1 VTLSSIFACLGATV
15 AGFVLVASDAV
26 AAEHRAG
33 EIVVEQAAM
42 TTSTGETVPYEI
54 GTFYVPE
61 NRSAPD
67 SRVIGVGFAR
77 IRSSGPA
84 GAAPA
89 FVLPGGPG
97 DSYLG
102 AFTGTNARSLGQ
114 QRQFLRYRTIGDV
127 VIVDQRGYSRR
138 GEQLRY
144 GPPHAARPLDRP
156 AVQASESAAEVAI
169 ARAAVAAN
177 ADKDLAGYS
186 VIQMVAD
193 VDDLRRGLGYD
204 RINLIGQSFGSQ
216 WSLAVI
222 RLHPEI
228 VQRALLSGVEPLN
241 NGYDMPSH
249 VYAALQRVAWD
260 ADHDAA
266 LAPYLPRGGV
276 MAAVRDVRDRLA
288 THPVRVTV
296 KEEKSGR
303 PRTVVLGLGDFQRDL
318 VRPAQAWPAWVISLY
333 HGHYE
338 AWAKAVIEARLETT
352 SDEAMIGPLIDT
364 SLGVTPAREH
374 QLRTDPARDFL
385 GAWNFDSYIAQAPVW
400 PTEDI
405 GDDLRT
411 PVQSKVPVLFVHGDW
426 DTSTPLE
433 NPLGLLPYFPNG
445 RMLVIHR
452 GEHSA
457 RAVAFEQQ
465 SPLFEAALVFLATG
479 DASRVPAQA
488 DLPTPTFTRPDFVP
502 PAAAHSL
509 TAAR

>member
-1 VTLSSIFACLGATV
+1 MKLQPNFAHLCATV
-15 AGFVLVASDAV
+15 VGLALIATAAV
-26 AAEHRAG
+26 AADHSAG
-33 EIVVEQAAM
+33 DIVVEQAAM
-42 TTSTGETVPYEI
+42 TTPGGETVPYEI

-61 NRSAPD
+61 NRAAPH

-102 AFTGTNARSLGQ
+102 AFTGTSARSQLQ
-114 QRQFLRYRTIGDV
+114 LRQMLRYRTIGDV
-127 VIVDQRGYSRR
+127 VIVDQRGYSKR
-138 GEQLRY
+138 GEQLHFA
-144 GPPHAARPLDRP
+144 GSHPARPLDRP
-156 AVQASESAAEVAI
+156 ALQESESAADVAI

-177 ADKDLAGYS
+177 ADKDLSGYS

-260 ADHDAA
+260 ADHDAG
-266 LAPYLPRGGV
+266 LAPYLPHGGL
-276 MAAVRDVRDRLA
+276 MAAVRAVRDRLA
-288 THPVRVTV
+288 AGPVKVTI
-296 KEEKSGR
+296 KDAKSGR

-318 VRPAQAWPAWVISLY
+318 VRPAQEWPAWVISLY
-333 HGHYE
+333 HGHYD
-338 AWAKAVIEARLETT
+338 AWAKAVIEDRLETT

-374 QLRTDPARDFL
+374 QLRTDPARDVL

-457 RAVAFEQQ
+457 RSVAFDQQ

-479 DASRVPAQA
+479 DANGVPAQA
-488 DLPTPTFTRPDFVP
+488 DLPTPTFTRPSFAP
-502 PAAAHSL
+502 SAAGHSL
-509 TAAR
+509 MAPR

>member
-1 VTLSSIFACLGATV
+1 VKLRSIFVGLAASVTGL
-15 AGFVLVASDAV
+15 VLAS
-26 AAEHRAG
+26 AAAAADHSAG

-42 TTSTGETVPYEI
+42 MTSTGETVPYEI

-61 NRSAPD
+61 NRSAPH
-67 SRVIGVGFAR
+67 SRVIGFGFAR
-77 IRSSGPA
+77 IRSSGRA

-102 AFTGTNARSLGQ
+102 AFTGTDARSLLQ
-114 QRQFLRYRTIGDV
+114 KRQLLRYRTIGDV
-127 VIVDQRGYSRR
+127 VIVDQRGYSKR
-138 GEQLRY
+138 GEQLRFVA
-144 GPPHAARPLDRP
+144 PHPARPLDRP

-169 ARAAVAAN
+169 ARAAVAAT

-193 VDDLRRGLGYD
+193 VDELRRGLGYD

-260 ADHDAA
+260 ADHDPD
-266 LAPYLPRGGV
+266 LVPYLPRGGL
-276 MAAVRDVRDRLA
+276 MAAVQVVHNRLA
-288 THPVRVTV
+288 ARPIKITV
-296 KEEKSGR
+296 EDEKSGR
-303 PRTVVLGLGDFQRDL
+303 PYTVVLGLGDFQRDL
-318 VRPAQAWPAWVISLY
+318 VRPAQDWPAWVISLY

-338 AWAKAVIEARLETT
+338 AWAKAVIDARLETT
-352 SDEAMIGPLIDT
+352 SADAMIGPLIDT

-457 RAVAFEQQ
+457 RSVAFDQQ
-465 SPLFEAALVFLATG
+465 APLFEAGLVFLATG

-488 DLPTPTFTRPDFVP
+488 ELPPPAFTRPAFAP
-502 PAAAHSL
+502 PAAGHSR
-509 TAAR
+509 APAR